1 LQLAER
7 QVNPL
12 VHFALCNA
20 TRSSP
25 IVRFYSTQGVEPEL
39 RHAAREFLLDGG
51 VEIDIETRTVHL
63 TRIIKW
69 CVVTVSV
76 PLLVCSWVPC
86 VICACCGSWG
96 EFVRDIGDRS
106 VLCRYSADFGQDRD
120 ILRWILNYLDP
131 TKAGLLTHLL
141 NDGGPIS
148 IAYQDYDWSL
158 NA

>member
-1 LQLAER
+1 MF
-7 QVNPL
+7 QV
-12 VHFALCNA
+12 H
-20 TRSSP
+20 
-25 IVRFYSTQGVEPEL
+25 GEL
-39 RHAAREFLLDGG
+39 
-51 VEIDIETRTVHL
+51 
-63 TRIIKW
+63 
-69 CVVTVSV
+69 VVT
-76 PLLVCSWVPC
+76 
-86 VICACCGSWG
+86 
-96 EFVRDIGDRS
+96 GDCF